1 MSTIKKLFVIIGIL
15 LIVTACTDA
24 KITVPIEKYEEVSQ
38 EKEIVE
44 ETGEETGKEE
54 LVPQNANEKI
64 DISIHSKSDVVT
76 PSNIGFCWNES
87 VEEDCALHPE
97 NPKGDISSEDP
108 LLVNKEEE
116 LEIYMYV
123 ERDKLLVS
131 AQPYKVEVL
140 QFGLRVEEGK
150 IVDSKTDRDLIK
162 FSAPDEKGAH
172 FYLIHVIW
180 DEEETK
186 RAYYAFRAVV
196 S

>member
-1 MSTIKKLFVIIGIL
+1 M
-15 LIVTACTDA
+15 IVTACTDA